1 MPEGGGGKGPRST
14 LQRMSFK
21 GFPEDAL
28 RFYEGLE
35 ADNSR
40 EYWLANKATFESCVK
55 GPMLA
60 LIDEVPAQYKPFN
73 VFRPNR
79 DVRFASDKS
88 PYKTQIG
95 AVGEG
100 EGGSIYYVA
109 LSAQGLY
116 TGAGYYQM
124 ATDQLERFRAAVLD
138 DATGTEVER
147 IVAALTRKGMQAGA
161 MSEVKTAPRG
171 IPKDHPRIVLLRR
184 KGLIVGKAFAIAA
197 WLHTAGARK
206 RVEQMWAD
214 AAPLCAWLDRNVGPS
229 ELPPDDERWVR

>member
-1 MPEGGGGKGPRST
+1 MT
-14 LQRMSFK
+14 FK
-21 GFPEDAL
+21 GFGDEAL

-40 EYWLANKATFESCVK
+40 DYWQANKATYESCVK

-60 LIDEVPAQYKPFN
+60 LLDEVPERYKPFN

-100 EGGSIYYVA
+100 QGGSIFYVA
-109 LSAQGLY
+109 LSAKGLFA
-116 TGAGYYQM
+116 GAGYYQM
-124 ATDQLERFRAAVLD
+124 ASDQLDRFRAAVLEEK
-138 DATGTEVER
+138 TGAEVEK
-147 IVAALTRKGMQAGA
+147 IVGALERKGMRAGA
-161 MSEVKTAPRG
+161 MTEVKTAPRG

-184 KGLIVGKAFAIAA
+184 KGLIVSKEFPIAA
-197 WLHTAGARK
+197 WLHTAAART
-206 RVEQMWAD
+206 RVEQMWSD
-214 AAPLCAWLDRNVGPS
+214 AAPVCTWLDRHVGPS